1 MQKTRSDMQEGYLI
15 LQPDGKY
22 ELFERHADGTG
33 VTRKGSFRIHA
44 AADPM
49 RIMIGPDDLDAPG
62 AEWVTNFGIFRFHS
76 QEELEIRFSQTGDYP
91 SEFAEKVDT
100 DTMVLVKE

>member
-1 MQKTRSDMQEGYLI
+1 MI

-44 AADPM
+44 EADPM
-49 RIMIGPDDLDAPG
+49 RIMIGPDDLDAAG

-76 QEELEIRFSQTGDYP
+76 PEELEIRFSQTGDYP
-91 SEFAEKVDT
+91 SEFAEKGDT